1 MEIEIF
7 KEVEYEK
14 DMYWCW
20 HQILRI
26 YLQNYII

>member
-1 MEIEIF
+1 MEVVTF

-14 DMYWCW
+14 DMYLCC

-26 YLQNYII
+26 YLKNYII